1 MDVDEFL
8 EKVKVDREVGYKCE
22 YEVTKKAMESYC
34 KYPNFEAYK
43 YELIDKKKGYR
54 LKNESNVWIADI
66 LTSIKSPINKLIEGE
81 KYNKKTRGIDIV
93 NDILSDSTMVDENYE
108 PYIKMFAMVYYSIGN
123 MLPVKSNPLRLN
135 DRDTWRNK
143 LLVLLNYKKESN
155 INWEEQVLLNDREKL
170 MFIRG
175 NCLDDMIG
183 EKYMP
188 KPFFSG
194 IEKSNQVFF
203 SKQWTPLQKK
213 LWFLNNAKL
222 IIERSH
228 RIIHCSDEQ
237 FYGLNGERTMKSITE
252 IEYIFKRI
260 FEKIGIESNFDIS
273 LY

>member
-1 MDVDEFL
+1 
-8 EKVKVDREVGYKCE
+8 
-22 YEVTKKAMESYC
+22 
-34 KYPNFEAYK
+34 
-43 YELIDKKKGYR
+43 
-54 LKNESNVWIADI
+54 
-66 LTSIKSPINKLIEGE
+66 
-81 KYNKKTRGIDIV
+81 
-93 NDILSDSTMVDENYE
+93 
-108 PYIKMFAMVYYSIGN
+108 
-123 MLPVKSNPLRLN
+123 
-135 DRDTWRNK
+135 
-143 LLVLLNYKKESN
+143 
-155 INWEEQVLLNDREKL
+155 
-170 MFIRG
+170 
-175 NCLDDMIG
+175 
-183 EKYMP
+183 MP